1 MPIRSRLMFLISPQ
15 GTPKNNRGF
24 LGGHRRREVEESN
37 VGKFVEGENAGR
49 ALLPEQPEAMAQAAI
64 EYPGKE

>member
-1 MPIRSRLMFLISPQ
+1 
-15 GTPKNNRGF
+15 
-24 LGGHRRREVEESN
+24 VEESN
-37 VGKFVEGENAGR
+37 VGKFVEVENAGR